1 MKDEKINVP
10 GMLDAYRE
18 LNIQIETFL
27 KLQKENRVSTSYTK
41 LVEKII
47 QRRDMLKQMLT
58 DMGEL

>member
-47 QRRDMLKQMLT
+47 QRLDMLKQMLT

>member
-27 KLQKENRVSTSYTK
+27 KLQKENRVSTAYTK